1 VVIAILAALGA
12 GGGFAAGGVLQQ
24 RVAGTRPERD
34 ALSFRLLVDLAHEPQ
49 WLLGIGVALVAY
61 VLEALALSFGPLVL
75 VQPLIVSELLFALP
89 ISVRWR
95 GMKMG
100 SREWLGSSAI
110 AAGLAVGLASAA
122 PRAGRAGAPV
132 AEWIVALGA
141 AGGLTALVVA
151 SGRRTRGPA
160 RSSLYAIGA
169 GIVIGTQ
176 ASLLK
181 ATIPPFE
188 HGVFSALESW
198 ELWATLV
205 TAVLGLL
212 LLQSAYESGP
222 LAMAMPAL
230 DAIEPAIAIVL
241 GMLLFHES
249 IRTGIA
255 LIGVGAGV
263 AALLLGVIL
272 LDTSPVIRCLQKAQ
286 RTHQGAAD
294 CWPEFRAK

>member
-1 VVIAILAALGA
+1 
-12 GGGFAAGGVLQQ
+12 
-24 RVAGTRPERD
+24 
-34 ALSFRLLVDLAHEPQ
+34 
-49 WLLGIGVALVAY
+49 
-61 VLEALALSFGPLVL
+61 
-75 VQPLIVSELLFALP
+75 
-89 ISVRWR
+89 
-95 GMKMG
+95 
-100 SREWLGSSAI
+100 
-110 AAGLAVGLASAA
+110 
-122 PRAGRAGAPV
+122 
-132 AEWIVALGA
+132 
-141 AGGLTALVVA
+141 LVVA

-181 ATIPPFE
+181 ATIPSFE
-188 HGVFSALESW
+188 HGLSRALESW

-294 CWPEFRAK
+294 